1 MNKPI
6 KTNQNLY
13 KEIFDSL
20 PDGIIVIDR
29 SFLVL
34 SMNDAA
40 EAIFKISRKKAFGK
54 PTSSFLPEE
63 IDETA
68 EKALKEERTV
78 FGDEINPV
86 LRGGEKISIQVTA
99 SPLFSDKGELLGVI
113 IQVKDLVGTKF
124 LSEKTLQQ
132 ISTSTMEELLVG
144 LAHELKNPLGGIRGA
159 AQIIV
164 DGKSN
169 KEERIKCGEI
179 IIKEADRLK
188 ALLETLQ
195 GLEPFAKEV
204 FEPVDI
210 HEMLLE
216 IIFLESKSKDLKQIQ
231 FLQNFDVT
239 LPLVLGDKNT
249 LKQVFLN
256 LIKNAVEAVSGKQLP
271 KTTPP
276 QLPEGLS
283 ASPPYGII
291 EISTRW
297 ITDYK
302 LKHENA
308 ISIDIKDN
316 GVGIPKDALEKIFSP
331 FYTTKKNG
339 SGLGLFFAYQI
350 IAKHGGAI
358 QVESELGKG
367 TLFKVYLPVSK
378 R

>member
-6 KTNQNLY
+6 KTDQNLY
-13 KEIFDSL
+13 EEIFDAL
-20 PDGIIVIDR
+20 PDGVIVIDR

-54 PTSSFLPEE
+54 PSSSFLPEE

-68 EKALKEERTV
+68 EKALREERTV
-78 FGDEINPV
+78 FGDEIKPV

-99 SPLFSDKGELLGVI
+99 SPLFSDKGELLGAI

-188 ALLETLQ
+188 ALLETLK

-216 IIFLESKSKDLKQIQ
+216 ILFLESKSSDIRQVQ

-239 LPLVLGDKNT
+239 LPLVLGDRNT

-256 LIKNAVEAVSGKQLP
+256 LIKNAVEAISDRLF
-271 KTTPP
+271 
-276 QLPEGLS
+276 PEAAPS
-283 ASPPYGII
+283 DSSIRSSNSPAHGII

-308 ISIDIKDN
+308 ISIEIRDN
-316 GVGIPKDALEKIFSP
+316 GTGIPKDTLEKIFTP
-331 FYTTKKNG
+331 FYTTKKSG
-339 SGLGLFFAYQI
+339 SGLGLFLAYQI

-378 R
+378 P